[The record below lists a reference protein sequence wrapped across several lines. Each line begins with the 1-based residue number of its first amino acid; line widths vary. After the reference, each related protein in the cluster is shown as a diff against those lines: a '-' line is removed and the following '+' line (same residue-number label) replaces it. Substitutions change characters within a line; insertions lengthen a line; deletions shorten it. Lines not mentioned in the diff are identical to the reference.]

1 MKLLVTVGKRLVETN
16 ESDFCLGQEISV
28 SEIQLP
34 KWNPVNKQSDFFF
47 FLSAVS
53 GTEAVFPSL
62 FFPFFSVPALGD
74 RRAVEGRKRIKVCLE
89 TSVISL
95 SGMELQ
101 AQIQLREHAKL
112 NTCPLNK
119 GQIPHFSMI
128 PMPCTTCWD
137 LCSLTFSSERVP
149 SSTVITVEGK
159 DHFLDLLETLFLMQS
174 I

>member
-1 MKLLVTVGKRLVETN
+1 M
-16 ESDFCLGQEISV
+16 

-47 FLSAVS
+47 FYLQLVALRP
-53 GTEAVFPSL
+53 FFLL
-62 FFPFFSVPALGD
+62 FFFLFFSVPALGD
-74 RRAVEGRKRIKVCLE
+74 RRAVEGRRRIKVCLE